1 MSQSSPDPR
10 STSSSSSS
18 RSRSPFGSSSGIWSK
33 FPSRRECL
41 VVAATSAALAL
52 GAAACGL
59 YGVEPPATSGG
70 GRDGV
75 EQVLLKIAVVPSDVQ
90 CVRLT
95 AEGAGRSV
103 VRELPVSGGVELKE
117 SLSGLPI
124 GTVTFLGEA
133 FTGACTSVSKSTIA
147 AWASAPVET
156 SIVLGRLT
164 TVELVMVRN
173 GRANVGVTF
182 TEEGA
187 CTQTGAACRIASEC
201 CSKKCTAGLCATPDG
216 GAAD

>member
-1 MSQSSPDPR
+1 MSRESSPSR
-10 STSSSSSS
+10 ARSSSAV
-18 RSRSPFGSSSGIWSK
+18 WST
-33 FPSRRECL
+33 FPTARECL
-41 VVAATSAALAL
+41 VAAATCAALAL
-52 GAAACGL
+52 VLGAGGCSL
-59 YGVEPPATSGG
+59 YGSEPPAAGHGG
-70 GRDGV
+70 EL
-75 EQVLLKIAVVPSDVQ
+75 EQVVLKIAVVPPDVQ
-90 CVRLT
+90 CVRIT

-103 VRELPVSGGVELKE
+103 VRELSVSGGVELKE
-117 SLSGLPI
+117 SMSGLPI

-133 FTGACTSVSKSTIA
+133 FTGACTSVSKSTVA

-156 SIVLGRLT
+156 SIVLGRST

-187 CTQTGAACRIASEC
+187 CTQPGAACRIASEC
-201 CSKKCTAGLCATPDG
+201 CSKKCTAGLCAVPDG

>member
-1 MSQSSPDPR
+1 MSEFRSFHLSPSAR
-10 STSSSSSS
+10 SARSS
-18 RSRSPFGSSSGIWSK
+18 RVSVALRSRL
-33 FPSRRECL
+33 PSLHECL
-41 VVAATSAALAL
+41 FAAVTCAVIALCA
-52 GAAACGL
+52 GCGL
-59 YGVEPPATSGG
+59 YGAEPAAGQG
-70 GRDGV
+70 GV
-75 EQVLLKIAVVPSDVQ
+75 EQVLLKIAVIPGDVQ

-103 VRELPVSGGVELKE
+103 VRELPVSSGTELKE

-133 FTGACTSVSKSTIA
+133 FSAACTSVTKTTVA

-173 GRANVGVTF
+173 GRANVEVTF
-182 TEEGA
+182 TEEAA
-187 CTQTGAACRIASEC
+187 CTALGAACRVNSEC
-201 CSKKCTAGLCATPDG
+201 CSKRCSAGACVAG
-216 GAAD
+216 GDAGAE

>member
-1 MSQSSPDPR
+1 MSQSSSDPR
-10 STSSSSSS
+10 STSASSSS
-18 RSRSPFGSSSGIWSK
+18 RSRFPFGSSSGIWSR
-33 FPSRRECL
+33 FPSRRDCL
-41 VVAATSAALAL
+41 VAAATSAALAL

-59 YGVEPPATSGG
+59 YGAEPPVAGG
-70 GRDGV
+70 GGDV
-75 EQVLLKIAVVPSDVQ
+75 EQVVLKIAVVPSDVQ
-90 CVRLT
+90 CVRIT

-216 GAAD
+216 GAGD